1 MFRNVE
7 EMQSDA
13 NWGSLLPPTQPPLQ
27 QPMLQQVP
35 PPTPMAEQPA
45 ADASESAASRAVKRE
60 LAIAEQHRK
69 SDIGKPSKNG
79 DWIPIISSILLVL
92 GILII
97 SFRYMSSWGKGIN
110 NWYNTFGIS
119 AIMLEVGLAGLIF
132 FIGRWAYDNYVR
144 PKMNDEWSLAAFI
157 GTLVGIQVFHN
168 LAFGYLVVKMTPTGE
183 NAMLDIMRQ
192 YGSAEP
198 FKAITGHSTI
208 LIAASAFLASVLKA
222 APKPLQVGAGL
233 LGAYAIPYA
242 LTTREKF

>member
-1 MFRNVE
+1 
-7 EMQSDA
+7 MQSDA
-13 NWGSLLPPTQPPLQ
+13 NWGSLLPQTQQPLQ

-35 PPTPMAEQPA
+35 QQQQQVPMAQQPP
-45 ADASESAASRAVKRE
+45 ADASESATSRAIKRE
-60 LAIAEQHRK
+60 FEIADQHRK
-69 SDIGKPSKNG
+69 SDIGKPNEIR
-79 DWIPIISSILLVL
+79 DWLPILSSILLVL
-92 GILII
+92 AVLII

-132 FIGRWAYDNYVR
+132 FISRYVYDSYVR

-157 GTLVGIQVFHN
+157 GTVVGVQLLHN
-168 LAFGYLVVKMTPTGE
+168 LAFGYLGVKMTPTGE

-198 FKAITGHSTI
+198 FKAISGHSTI
-208 LIAASAFLASVLKA
+208 LVAAAAFLASILNA
-222 APKPLQVGAGL
+222 APKSLQVGTGL
-233 LGAYAIPYA
+233 LGMYAIPYA

>member
-1 MFRNVE
+1 
-7 EMQSDA
+7 MQSDA
-13 NWGSLLPPTQPPLQ
+13 NWGSLLPQTQQPLQ

-35 PPTPMAEQPA
+35 QQVPMAAQPGRSEA
-45 ADASESAASRAVKRE
+45 LQADASESAASRAIKRE
-60 LAIAEQHRK
+60 YEIADQHRK
-69 SDIGKPSKNG
+69 SDISKPNKFS
-79 DWIPIISSILLVL
+79 DWLPILSSILLVL
-92 GILII
+92 ALLII

-119 AIMLEVGLAGLIF
+119 AVVVEVALASLIF
-132 FIGRWAYDNYVR
+132 WIGRWAYDGYVR

-157 GTLVGIQVFHN
+157 GTLVGIQLIHN

-183 NAMLDIMRQ
+183 NGMLDVLRQ

-198 FKAITGHSTI
+198 FKAISGHSTI
-208 LIAASAFLASVLKA
+208 LIAAAAFIASMLKA
-222 APKPLQVGAGL
+222 APKCLQVGAGL